1 MPVSHSVDPRR
12 PATHLRIL
20 GPLRVR
26 RGDAEVDA
34 GPPQQRCLLA
44 LLLARTGHPVGT
56 PELIDLLWGPGAPP
70 SAVNTIHKY
79 VGGLRRLL
87 EPGLPPRAPGAYL
100 TRQGHGY
107 RFAAGPE
114 ALDLVLFR
122 RTVAEAKAYAR
133 SGNPDAAL
141 DRYAA
146 ALRLGHGPAGDGLA
160 GTPAA
165 RATFARLDGE
175 FTDAVLDAAG
185 VAVRLRRP
193 SPVLAPLRR
202 AAEWDP
208 LDERVQAGLVTTLA
222 AAGRQAEALA
232 AYRSIRERLA
242 DELGIDPGPDLR
254 EAHRRVLTQAG
265 PPPRRTGRAVARRR
279 RWLRPS
285 RRPAGPVDQA
295 AEFTLNVMPEY
306 ERAESKTFDSGE

>member
-44 LLLARTGHPVGT
+44 LLLARAGHPVGT
-56 PELIDLLWGPGAPP
+56 PELVDLLWGPGAPP

-100 TRQGHGY
+100 TRHGHGY

-133 SGNPDAAL
+133 GGEPAAAL

-165 RATFARLDGE
+165 LATFARLDGE

-185 VAVRLRRP
+185 IAVRLRRP
-193 SPVLAPLRR
+193 APVLAPLRR
-202 AAEWDP
+202 AAERDP

-232 AYRSIRERLA
+232 AYRSVRERLA
-242 DELGIDPGPDLR
+242 DELGIDPGADLR

-265 PPPRRTGRAVARRR
+265 PPPRRTSRAVARRR

-285 RRPAGPVDQA
+285 RRSAEPVDQA
-295 AEFTLNVMPEY
+295 AEFTLNVMPEN

>member
-56 PELIDLLWGPGAPP
+56 PELVDLLWGPGAPP

-100 TRQGHGY
+100 TRHGNGY

-122 RTVAEAKAYAR
+122 RTVAEAKASAR
-133 SGNPDAAL
+133 GGEPAAAL

-165 RATFARLDGE
+165 RSTFARLDGE

-185 VAVRLRRP
+185 IAVRLRRP
-193 SPVLAPLRR
+193 VPVLAPLRR
-202 AAEWDP
+202 AAERDP

-232 AYRSIRERLA
+232 AYRSVRERLA

>member
-1 MPVSHSVDPRR
+1 MPVSHSVDPRH

-26 RGDAEVDA
+26 RGDAEVDV

-56 PELIDLLWGPGAPP
+56 PELVDLLWGPDAPP

-87 EPGLPPRAPGAYL
+87 EPGLPPRAPGTYL
-100 TRQGHGY
+100 TRHGNGY
-107 RFAAGPE
+107 RFTAGPE
-114 ALDLVLFR
+114 ALDLALFR

-133 SGNPDAAL
+133 GGEPDAAL

-165 RATFARLDGE
+165 RSTFARLDGE

-185 VAVRLRRP
+185 IAIRLRRP
-193 SPVLAPLRR
+193 APVLASLRR
-202 AAEWDP
+202 AAERDP
-208 LDERVQAGLVTTLA
+208 FDERVQAGLVTTLA

-232 AYRSIRERLA
+232 AYRSIRARLA

-285 RRPAGPVDQA
+285 RRSAGPVGQA

>member
-1 MPVSHSVDPRR
+1 MAVSESVDPCR
-12 PATHLRIL
+12 PAIHLRIL

-26 RGDAEVDA
+26 RGGAEADA
-34 GPPQQRCLLA
+34 GPPQQQCLLA
-44 LLLARTGHPVGT
+44 LLLAREGHPVSVN
-56 PELIDLLWGPGAPP
+56 ELIDLLWGPDAPP

-79 VGGLRRLL
+79 VGALRRLL
-87 EPGLPPRAPGAYL
+87 EPGLPPRTPGAYL
-100 TRQGHGY
+100 TRHGHGY
-107 RFAAGPE
+107 RFAAGPD

-122 RTVAEAKAYAR
+122 RIVAEAKAYAR
-133 SGNPDAAL
+133 RGEPDAAL
-141 DRYAA
+141 GRYTA
-146 ALRLGHGPAGDGLA
+146 ALRLGHGPAGDGLS

-175 FTDAVLDAAG
+175 FAAAVLDAAEI
-185 VAVRLRRP
+185 AVRLRRP
-193 SPVLAPLRR
+193 SMVLAPLRR
-202 AAEWDP
+202 AAELDP

-265 PPPRRTGRAVARRR
+265 PPTRRVVARRR

-285 RRPAGPVDQA
+285 RRSAEPVDQA
-295 AEFTLNVMPEY
+295 AEFTLNVIPEY